1 MKWSIP
7 YLSHKSAWE
16 RLTKDDDGYLT
27 ADTVDDL
34 VKQLQAV
41 ASKVETKTSGGV
53 IVEGL
58 GKLEVEDYTDQV
70 DTFYRDRRN
79 KRRRFIT
86 CFCEG

>member
-1 MKWSIP
+1 MKWSVV
-7 YLSHKSAWE
+7 LWSHRSAWDL
-16 RLTKDDDGYLT
+16 LTKDDDGYLT

-34 VKQLQAV
+34 IAQLQAV
-41 ASKVETKTSGGV
+41 ASKIEVRTSGGV

-58 GKLEVEDYTDQV
+58 GPLEVEDYTDQV
-70 DTFYRDRRN
+70 DTFYRDRRG